1 MKKIIPITFLLIS
14 LYSYS
19 QTDEHPID
27 IRNSQCHDIDTN
39 QNTYGM
45 IQCEAVARD
54 EWFIEMNKY
63 YDLLLDT
70 LSEETG
76 ALLKS
81 SQDSWA
87 EYNLK
92 EHTFSSSMYYSDMQG
107 TMWRVVNAQRVKD
120 IVRTRAL
127 ELKDYF
133 DSYTFTR

>member
-1 MKKIIPITFLLIS
+1 MKIIIPITFLLIS

-19 QTDEHPID
+19 QTDVHPID

-81 SQDSWA
+81 SQDAWDN
-87 EYNLK
+87 YNLK

-127 ELKDYF
+127 ELKDYY
-133 DSYTFTR
+133 DSYIFTR